1 MYQCFMCEQHLA
13 HLFSISLNYKESRQ
27 TGTQPITIFR
37 IFARNQY
44 LTIVIMK
51 QIIIPFILLS
61 LASCGHSKEELQ
73 HQIDIKSD
81 SIFILKQVI
90 NEQSSHIEELQEKLD
105 NTKSYVEDVQAALE
119 DGSFSDAYDAASY
132 AESEAEYEDY

>member
-1 MYQCFMCEQHLA
+1 MYQCFMCEHLLA
-13 HLFSISLNYKESRQ
+13 HLFSISLNYKESSLIAHNLLVFFVFLQ
-27 TGTQPITIFR
+27 ETKH
-37 IFARNQY
+37 

-61 LASCGHSKEELQ
+61 LTSCGPSKKELQ

-81 SIFILKQVI
+81 SILILKQVI

-119 DGSFSDAYDAASY
+119 DGSFSDAYDAASD

>member
-1 MYQCFMCEQHLA
+1 MCEQHLA

-61 LASCGHSKEELQ
+61 LVSCGPSKEELQ

-119 DGSFSDAYDAASY
+119 DGSFSDAYDAASD
-132 AESEAEYEDY
+132 AESEAEYEYY

>member
-1 MYQCFMCEQHLA
+1 MYQRFMYEQHLA
-13 HLFSISLNYKESRQ
+13 HLFSISLNCKESSLIAHNLLVFFVFLQ
-27 TGTQPITIFR
+27 ETQH
-37 IFARNQY
+37 

-61 LASCGHSKEELQ
+61 LASCGPSKKELQ

-119 DGSFSDAYDAASY
+119 DGSFSDAYDAASD
-132 AESEAEYEDY
+132 AESEAESEDY

>member
-1 MYQCFMCEQHLA
+1 
-13 HLFSISLNYKESRQ
+13 
-27 TGTQPITIFR
+27 
-37 IFARNQY
+37 
-44 LTIVIMK
+44 MK

-61 LASCGHSKEELQ
+61 LASCGPSKKELQ

-132 AESEAEYEDY
+132 AEPEAEYEDY

>member
-13 HLFSISLNYKESRQ
+13 HLFSISLNCKESNLIAYNLLVFFVFLQ
-27 TGTQPITIFR
+27 ETQH
-37 IFARNQY
+37 

-61 LASCGHSKEELQ
+61 LASCGPSKKELQ
-73 HQIDIKSD
+73 HQIEIKSD

-119 DGSFSDAYDAASY
+119 DGSFCDAYDAASD

>member
-13 HLFSISLNYKESRQ
+13 HLFSISLNCKESSLILHNLLVFFVFLQ
-27 TGTQPITIFR
+27 ETQH
-37 IFARNQY
+37 

-61 LASCGHSKEELQ
+61 LASCVHSKKELQ
-73 HQIDIKSD
+73 HQINIKSD

-119 DGSFSDAYDAASY
+119 DGSFSDAYDAASD

>member
-1 MYQCFMCEQHLA
+1 MHQCFMYEQHLA

-27 TGTQPITIFR
+27 TGTQHITIFR
-37 IFARNQY
+37 IFARNQH

-61 LASCGHSKEELQ
+61 LASCGPSKKELQ

-119 DGSFSDAYDAASY
+119 DGSFSDAYDAASD

>member
-1 MYQCFMCEQHLA
+1 
-13 HLFSISLNYKESRQ
+13 
-27 TGTQPITIFR
+27 
-37 IFARNQY
+37 
-44 LTIVIMK
+44 MK
-51 QIIIPFILLS
+51 QIIIPFILIS
-61 LASCGHSKEELQ
+61 LASCGSSKKELQ

>member
-1 MYQCFMCEQHLA
+1 MSKLQR
-13 HLFSISLNYKESRQ
+13 KESNSAQ
-27 TGTQPITIFR
+27 LIGIFR
-37 IFARNQY
+37 IFARNQP

-61 LASCGHSKEELQ
+61 LVSCGPSKKELQ

-119 DGSFSDAYDAASY
+119 DGSFSDAYDAASD

>member
-1 MYQCFMCEQHLA
+1 
-13 HLFSISLNYKESRQ
+13 
-27 TGTQPITIFR
+27 
-37 IFARNQY
+37 
-44 LTIVIMK
+44 MK

-61 LASCGHSKEELQ
+61 LASCGPSKKELQ

-90 NEQSSHIEELQEKLD
+90 NEHIEELQEKLD

-119 DGSFSDAYDAASY
+119 DGSFSDAYDAASD

>member
-1 MYQCFMCEQHLA
+1 
-13 HLFSISLNYKESRQ
+13 
-27 TGTQPITIFR
+27 
-37 IFARNQY
+37 
-44 LTIVIMK
+44 MK
-51 QIIIPFILLS
+51 QINILFILLS
-61 LASCGHSKEELQ
+61 LASCGPSKKELH

-119 DGSFSDAYDAASY
+119 DGSFSDAYDAASD

>member
-1 MYQCFMCEQHLA
+1 
-13 HLFSISLNYKESRQ
+13 
-27 TGTQPITIFR
+27 
-37 IFARNQY
+37 
-44 LTIVIMK
+44 MK

-61 LASCGHSKEELQ
+61 LASCGPSKKELQ

-119 DGSFSDAYDAASY
+119 DGSLVMLMMQHQMQSQKQSMKIIDI
-132 AESEAEYEDY
+132 

>member
-1 MYQCFMCEQHLA
+1 
-13 HLFSISLNYKESRQ
+13 
-27 TGTQPITIFR
+27 
-37 IFARNQY
+37 
-44 LTIVIMK
+44 MK

-61 LASCGHSKEELQ
+61 LVSCGPSKKELQ

-90 NEQSSHIEELQEKLD
+90 NEQSYHIEELKEKLD

-119 DGSFSDAYDAASY
+119 DGSFSDAYDAASD
-132 AESEAEYEDY
+132 AEYEAEYEDY